1 MDQDFTYITRRPTYD
16 AFNKESFGAPS
27 HLIELLE
34 KANLNKRKDMTLA
47 IESASN
53 SALSLNNK
61 AKALPSPDA
70 KTYFF
75 DIETIPS
82 VLVNVDGQDRAVRTP
97 DIIWQYAA
105 KDESGTRVI
114 MNGLTKDQASLLRLK
129 FDNGTFNYDT
139 ATREEKVAYDTL
151 ARIGKNADNMS
162 SGGALTALTDADD
175 KTKLIG
181 RGIDYLS
188 NNHQSGLN
196 DIAREIDQ
204 HISSG
209 TQLVGYNS
217 QLFDVNKVST
227 ALRESPD
234 ITRTLGTRAV
244 NKITSK
250 NHFDIFKTIK
260 TAIALDPEAMSRA
273 YKDSILRGAKQT
285 KAGRL
290 GAYYIKGSSMRQED
304 FARMLGI
311 DVSKA
316 HDAGADISA
325 LEQLYNNEYFKSYL
339 ESAAK
344 VIADNQSNMQE
355 IKAGTFVSNINSVWG
370 RNSGLLTFERNG
382 GEYIFP
388 EYNMRHVDG
397 KNYTAYRGSTFK
409 TNSVYEVS
417 KVMKLDHNDLNLGR
431 YIAENAG
438 QLGINGSH
446 DLHMVELTS
455 HDGALRYIVG
465 TKENLE
471 NQFMESFVPI
481 AQRTKDGMQYN
492 MPGMKI
498 ATNSLGIGMANTAED
513 TFNNLLVHSYQRQSR
528 GNVVD
533 KIQSA
538 TYSREN
544 FVIDPILST
553 FSTKKQQLA
562 AATILQDHIELGK
575 SVAEAMSGYTVDDLG
590 GIDKG
595 AFARSIERIASN
607 MKERYNP
614 EKGYIP
620 SFGAVK
626 EILNN
631 INAKDNHFLIS
642 TAAREIAASGLEHD
656 KIASD
661 HVMQSVMNEYTRM
674 IRNHEVSYDSRF
686 RVDDKFL
693 AGIAGPQNIGGVEFS
708 LSLKEKDF
716 NMSAATLEKK
726 LRNYGASNSPITPT
740 QLIDRFNYFANKLE
754 KRGGTLSNI
763 TKRFNDLKA
772 QDHISFRDMSEFFI
786 RELQTYQQRNPHD
799 EAFRSHNL
807 IPGKAI
813 ITSEDQKT
821 ILRSVAKSA
830 ADGLSKNPLD
840 AKQRL
845 KGYLMNGLTE
855 DAFIGR
861 YGGGMIPDK
870 VLSAR
875 FNTIDKQ
882 MESIASQIVASIGN
896 NANLSIRGNKVSI
909 VEGNKFYD
917 ISSYLP
923 KAVYANGGNF
933 AFQHG
938 NSAVDMSFVER
949 AVRSYQ
955 VDGNTTKVKP
965 ALQYVARE
973 LSYFD
978 HILPSVKGWLESD
991 KNASIGEVLTNV
1003 LKKAQSSPNKMG
1015 LSPGDKGFDL
1025 TQPEKLKLSDLNIAQ
1040 KNMTDHQIELIR
1052 SLPEL
1057 FHTQVLTVDDFVK
1070 MGAVEKGATHDDVIN
1085 FFKTINPAWD
1095 GKAGDLYANY
1105 SPTGASNKAINKL
1118 VNPADPSKGL
1128 NAVFHNEDFIEKNY
1142 VGVDMF
1148 EFQYDSNGK
1157 IIVNDDGTFKT
1168 RTGYSGNEH
1177 SILSKTEY
1185 ETQNFTKSETLR
1197 NAKVLKGAKQY
1208 DTATNA
1214 SAISPGNERSY
1225 QQSSGQSRTLLQEGV
1240 EQVAKDHGDDP
1251 TRYYT
1256 DKSWIGST
1264 KADTNKAVLN
1274 TNTMLLQHDKEGQE
1288 IIDKSFNEIVTS
1300 IEKEYHRTLSSNE
1313 INKLYANYSSV
1324 LKSNIDGTAK
1334 ISPEL
1339 ADALSQ
1345 ATYGLHGGEAINLAG
1360 NKDISKEFIER
1371 HIPIKMNADGKF
1383 ELKEVSD
1390 AVFLRGQDI
1399 VATSMDTEFSGAT
1412 SKVAKS
1418 DLFGRV
1424 HFVDVDNK
1432 IVSNSKIQKM
1442 LNELSVNERPE
1453 DIKGL
1458 IDLLKSKGIDTRMVL
1473 HNFRET
1479 TSKLFVGNAK
1489 QTTTTLGFGLGE
1501 VDKNIAKILEET
1513 GFGSMIG
1520 MKYNTEGLAK
1530 FLSGDL
1536 DGLAYRYYFG
1546 SDGQR
1551 AQSLK
1556 EMRRR
1561 LRLEIGLNKDAS
1573 KEQAYNAIKGR
1584 INKER
1589 NVIFQ
1594 ALAKTVNN
1602 GSPIDIIQ
1610 GDQEMAKRKDV
1621 AGLAQ
1626 RWLDN
1631 IADEPMDV
1639 KRAFME
1645 KAVTNLNE
1653 SGAVE
1658 LFNQGAIYFD
1668 KDLNRI
1674 MFTEGIH
1681 QIKDGQT
1688 LKDVFKIML
1697 KDQDERLV
1705 KKLGDIDKATM
1716 NVSGKVTAQQ
1726 VTAYSKDYIGQ
1737 VQHAVFNQNELMK
1750 VKELAVGAETAKD
1763 LLRIIDPTG
1772 TLQESLAA
1780 TGVYNNV
1787 TGEIKYGEKLA
1798 DAAMGG
1804 TRYSRAARKSSQK
1817 IAQAGDF
1824 SDTSLEKFV
1833 YDLFDEKG
1841 IKATKDYIEEYAE
1854 RLSHHAVDYR
1864 NNKGSYMSPFTK
1876 DFADIINGEKG
1887 TDGERALFKK
1897 ALNNVDETI
1906 TVDDMINHYNQ
1917 TGEYKAGRFSETI
1930 GGRKYDL
1937 YIPQSA
1943 HSPETQKHIKSFFD
1957 SAQKLGEME
1966 VQDGVQ
1972 YTKEAAKLKDNMDK
1986 AYNNLRDS
1994 ISKNLQGKGH
2004 ILETTSSAYLGE
2016 SIQASATN
2024 IFDFD
2029 DNFISSRKFAGGMT
2043 IKEAQNAGLSTSFGE
2058 ASMDVFEK
2066 LGVFH
2071 GLDEA
2076 AKAAKIKQLETEG
2089 MMMGVGR
2096 YPFDYPTSV
2105 DFGKVY
2111 LNKGLA
2117 ENEIRTN
2124 QFMAKGKG
2132 QDYDGDQIKL
2142 IKMNE
2147 DIITNS
2153 GMTDDSLLLT
2163 SAMDNSAVTF
2173 RETARKSYDPSTKG
2187 VGDVTIEAVDANTR
2201 AATHQASTV
2210 AGETYNPLKNLQKL
2224 VGDVGFNEE
2233 FMTQYSGGMRLGHT
2247 ASTVAIGVQEARL
2260 SAKNVGT
2267 SAAETMNQFAEVFT
2281 DLTRNT
2287 KTAEDVRNIGKMITD
2302 DTYNKTIW
2310 NEMKRKQESLSTMVD
2325 AVANN
2330 SDFIANSGLQGR
2342 SAEEIQGA
2350 ADEYVRQQY
2359 KQHIT
2364 SMFEHTASYMEQN
2377 KLNLNFTMSQLD
2389 LGTSITGDKHSTFRS
2404 ATEMTNASQEAIINN
2419 SVMNNMKPIVN
2430 NPEEQIQAVKMN
2442 ESLIGSGVAERMAK
2456 LRSGEVKAMDIV
2468 RKARSKSVLGAMAAL
2483 GTSILVAGYG
2493 SASPIPDVDNTPA
2506 QQINN
2511 ANTSVRLLQPQ
2522 QGAANGGYIINVAT
2536 STSQDPQAAVAALNA
2551 MPNIV
2556 GSGGSA
2562 TVTTRVTSKYE
2573 DMNANDISNYLD
2585 SVF

>member
-16 AFNKESFGAPS
+16 AFNKESFGPPS

-34 KANLNKRKDMTLA
+34 KANLNKRKDMALA
-47 IESASN
+47 IESASD

-61 AKALPSPDA
+61 AKALPSPDT

-105 KDESGTRVI
+105 KDENGTRVI

-151 ARIGKNADNMS
+151 ARIGKNANNMS
-162 SGGALTALTDADD
+162 SGGALEALTDADD

-181 RGIDYLS
+181 QGIDYLS

-260 TAIALDPEAMSRA
+260 TAITLDPEAMSRA

-325 LEQLYNNEYFKSYL
+325 LEQLYNNEYFKAYL

-344 VIADNQSNMQE
+344 IIAENKSSMQE
-355 IKAGTFVSNINSVWG
+355 IKAGTFASNINSVWG

-446 DLHMVELTS
+446 DLHMIELTGG
-455 HDGALRYIVG
+455 DGALRYIVG

-528 GNVVD
+528 GNVID
-533 KIQSA
+533 KTQSA

-544 FVIDPILST
+544 FVIDPIVST

-595 AFARSIERIASN
+595 AFARSIEKIAAG

-631 INAKDNHFLIS
+631 INSKDNHFLIS
-642 TAAREIAASGLEHD
+642 TAAREITASGLEHD

-661 HVMQSVMNEYTRM
+661 FVMQSVMNEYFRMTR
-674 IRNHEVSYDSRF
+674 NSEVSYDSRF

-716 NMSAATLEKK
+716 AMSATTLEKK
-726 LRNYGASNSPITPT
+726 LRSYGSTNSQITPT
-740 QLIDRFNYFANKLE
+740 QLIDRFNYFATKLE
-754 KRGGTLSNI
+754 KRGGALSNI

-772 QDHISFRDMSEFFI
+772 QNDVSFRDMSEFFI
-786 RELQTYQQRNPHD
+786 RELQTYQKRNPHD
-799 EAFRSHNL
+799 EAFRSIDL
-807 IPGKAI
+807 TPGKAI
-813 ITSEDQKT
+813 ITSEEQKT
-821 ILRSVAKSA
+821 VLRSVAKSA
-830 ADGLSKNPLD
+830 ADGLSKSPLD
-840 AKQRL
+840 ASQRL

-855 DAFIGR
+855 EMFVDR
-861 YGGGMIPDK
+861 YKGLVSNSK

-882 MESIASQIVASIGN
+882 MESIANQIIASLGN
-896 NANLSIRGNKVSI
+896 SANLSIQGNKVAI
-909 VEGNKFYD
+909 VEGNKYYD
-917 ISSYLP
+917 ISKYLP
-923 KAVYANGGNF
+923 RILHANNDNF

-938 NSAVDMSFVER
+938 NSAVDMSFIER

-978 HILPSVKGWLESD
+978 HILPSTKGWLASD
-991 KNASIGEVLTNV
+991 KNASIGEVVMNV
-1003 LKKAQSSPNKMG
+1003 LKNAQSSPNKLG

-1025 TQPEKLKLSDLNIAQ
+1025 TKPEILKLSDLNIAQ
-1040 KNMTDHQIELIR
+1040 KNMIDSKVELMR

-1057 FHTQVLTVDDFVK
+1057 FHTNVLSVDDFIK

-1095 GKAGDLYANY
+1095 GKSVDLYKDL
-1105 SPTGASNKAINKL
+1105 SPTNSSLKAINKL
-1118 VNPADPSKGL
+1118 LNPEDPSKGL
-1128 NAVFHNEDFIEKNY
+1128 DAVFKNADFIEKNY
-1142 VGVDMF
+1142 VGVDTH
-1148 EFQYDSNGK
+1148 EFKLDSNGK
-1157 IIVNDDGTFKT
+1157 IIVDKDGTLKTKT
-1168 RTGYSGNEH
+1168 RYSGNEY
-1177 SILSKTEY
+1177 STLSETEY
-1185 ETQNFTKSETLR
+1185 ENQNFTKSETLR

-1225 QQSSGQSRTLLQEGV
+1225 QQSSGQSRTLLKEGV
-1240 EQVAKDHGDDP
+1240 QQVAIDHGDNP
-1251 TRYYT
+1251 ARYYT
-1256 DKSWIGST
+1256 DKSWIGSI

-1313 INKLYANYSSV
+1313 INKLYANYSSS

-1339 ADALSQ
+1339 ADALGQ

-1399 VATSMDTEFSGAT
+1399 VETSMDTEFSGAT

-1432 IVSNSKIQKM
+1432 IVSHSKIQKM
-1442 LNELSVNERPE
+1442 LNELSVNERPN
-1453 DIKGL
+1453 DIKGM

-1536 DGLAYRYYFG
+1536 NELAYHYYSG
-1546 SDGQR
+1546 ADSQR
-1551 AQSLK
+1551 SQNLRR
-1556 EMRRR
+1556 MRKR
-1561 LRLEIGLNKDAS
+1561 LLLEVGLNKEAS
-1573 KEQAYNAIKGR
+1573 KEQAYNAIKSR

-1589 NVIFQ
+1589 NVIFK

-1621 AGLAQ
+1621 VGLAN

-1645 KAVTNLNE
+1645 KAVKNLNE
-1653 SGAVE
+1653 SGAIE

-1674 MFTEGIH
+1674 MFADGIH

-1688 LKDVFKIML
+1688 LGDVFKIML

-1716 NVSGKVTAQQ
+1716 GVSGKVTAQQ
-1726 VTAYSKDYIGQ
+1726 VTAYSKDYIGA

-1750 VKELAVGAETAKD
+1750 VKELKVGAETAKD
-1763 LLRIIDPTG
+1763 LLKIIDPTG

-1780 TGVYNNV
+1780 TGIYDNV

-1798 DAAMGG
+1798 DAAMNS
-1804 TRYSRAARKSSQK
+1804 TRYSRAARKSAQK
-1817 IAQAGDF
+1817 IAQAEDF

-1876 DFADIINGEKG
+1876 DFADVIGGEKG
-1887 TDGERALFKK
+1887 TDAERAVFKK
-1897 ALNNVDETI
+1897 ALDNVDETL
-1906 TVDDMINHYNQ
+1906 TVHDMINHYNQ
-1917 TGEYKAGRFSETI
+1917 TGEYKAGKFSETI
-1930 GGRKYDL
+1930 GGRKYEM

-1943 HSPETQKHIKSFFD
+1943 HSPETQKHLKSFFD

-1972 YTKEAAKLKDNMDK
+1972 YTKEAAKLKENMDK
-1986 AYNNLRDS
+1986 AYDNLRDS
-1994 ISKNLQGKGH
+1994 ISKNLRGKGH
-2004 ILETTSSAYLGE
+2004 ILETTSSAYFGE

-2043 IKEAQNAGLSTSFGE
+2043 IKEAQKAGLSTSFGE

-2066 LGVFH
+2066 LGVFN

-2076 AKAAKIKQLETEG
+2076 GRAAKIKQLETKG

-2105 DFGKVY
+2105 DFGKIY
-2111 LNKGLA
+2111 LNKSLA
-2117 ENEIRTN
+2117 ENEVRTN

-2153 GMTDDSLLLT
+2153 GMTDDSLLLA
-2163 SAMDNSAVTF
+2163 SSMDNSAVTF
-2173 RETARKSYDPSTKG
+2173 RETARKSYNPSTDSAN
-2187 VGDVTIEAVDANTR
+2187 DVKIEAVSANNL
-2201 AATHQASTV
+2201 AGTHQASTV

-2247 ASTVAIGVQEARL
+2247 ASTVAVGVQEARL

-2267 SAAETMNQFAEVFT
+2267 SAAETMNQFTEVFNE
-2281 DLTRNT
+2281 LTQHT
-2287 KTAEDVRNIGKMITD
+2287 KTAEDVRNIGRAITD
-2302 DTYNKTIW
+2302 DTFNKTIW
-2310 NEMKRKQESLSTMVD
+2310 EQMKRKQESLSTMVD
-2325 AVANN
+2325 TVANN

-2342 SAEEIQGA
+2342 SAEEIHSA

-2359 KQHIT
+2359 KEHT
-2364 SMFEHTASYMEQN
+2364 MRMFEQTASYMEEN
-2377 KLNLNFTMSQLD
+2377 KLNLNFTMSQLE
-2389 LGTSITGDKHSTFRS
+2389 LGTSITGDKHATFKS
-2404 ATEMTNASQEAIINN
+2404 ATEVQNASQEAIINN
-2419 SVMNNMKPIVN
+2419 SSMNNMKPIVN

-2483 GTSILVAGYG
+2483 GSSILVAGYG

>member
-16 AFNKESFGAPS
+16 AFNKESFGSPS

-34 KANLNKRKDMTLA
+34 KVNLNKRKDMTLA

-61 AKALPSPDA
+61 AKSLPSPDA
-70 KTYFF
+70 KPYFF

-105 KDESGTRVI
+105 KDESGTRVV

-151 ARIGKNADNMS
+151 ARIGKNANNMS
-162 SGGALTALTDADD
+162 SGGALEALTDADN

-188 NNHQSGLN
+188 NNHQDGLN
-196 DIAREIDQ
+196 NIAREIDQ

-209 TQLVGYNS
+209 TQVIGFNS
-217 QLFDVNKVST
+217 QFFDVNKVST

-244 NKITSK
+244 NKIATK

-260 TAIALDPEAMSRA
+260 TAITLDPEAMSRA

-285 KAGRL
+285 KNGRL
-290 GAYYIKGSSMRQED
+290 GAYYIKGSSLRQED

-325 LEQLYNNEYFKSYL
+325 LEQLYNNEYFRSYL
-339 ESAAK
+339 ESASK
-344 VIADNQSNMQE
+344 IIAENKSTMQE

-446 DLHMVELTS
+446 DLHMIELTS
-455 HDGALRYIVG
+455 GDGALRYIVG

-528 GNVVD
+528 GNVID

-544 FVIDPILST
+544 FVIDPIVST

-575 SVAEAMSGYTVDDLG
+575 SVAEAMSGYSIEDLG

-595 AFARSIERIASN
+595 AFARSIEKIAAG

-631 INAKDNHFLIS
+631 INSKDNHFLIS

-661 HVMQSVMNEYTRM
+661 YVMQSVMNEYTRM

-686 RVDDKFL
+686 RIDDKFL
-693 AGIAGPQNIGGVEFS
+693 AGLAGPQNLSGVEFS

-716 NMSAATLEKK
+716 NMAAATLEKK
-726 LRNYGASNSPITPT
+726 LRTYGTNKTITPT
-740 QLIDRFNYFANKLE
+740 QLIDRFNYFATKLE
-754 KRGGTLSNI
+754 KRGGALSNI
-763 TKRFNDLKA
+763 TKRFNDLKS
-772 QDHISFRDMSEFFI
+772 QDDVSFRDMSEFFI

-799 EAFRSHNL
+799 EAFRSFDL
-807 IPGKAI
+807 TPGKAI
-813 ITSEDQKT
+813 ITSDAQKT
-821 ILRSVAKSA
+821 VLRSVAKSA
-830 ADGLSKNPLD
+830 ANGLSKSPLD
-840 AKQRL
+840 ASQRL

-855 DAFIGR
+855 DMFVDR
-861 YGGGMIPDK
+861 YKGLVPDK

-875 FNTIDKQ
+875 FNTIEKQ
-882 MESIASQIVASIGN
+882 MQGIANQIVASLGN
-896 NANLSIRGNKVSI
+896 NANLSIRGNTVAI

-917 ISSYLP
+917 ISKYLSRV
-923 KAVYANGGNF
+923 VYANGGNF

-938 NSAVDMSFVER
+938 NSVVDMSFVER
-949 AVRSYQ
+949 AVKS
-955 VDGNTTKVKP
+955 VHMDGSEAKVKP

-973 LSYFD
+973 LSNFD
-978 HILPSVKGWLESD
+978 HILPSVKGWLKTD

-1003 LKKAQSSPNKMG
+1003 LKNAQANPNKIG
-1015 LSPGDKGFDL
+1015 LSPGDKGFDV
-1025 TQPEKLKLSDLNIAQ
+1025 TKPELLRLSDLNIAQ
-1040 KNMTDHQIELIR
+1040 KNLIDHKAEIMR

-1057 FHTQVLTVDDFVK
+1057 FNTNVLTVDHFVK
-1070 MGAVEKGATHDDVIN
+1070 MGVVEQGAGRDDVIN

-1095 GKAGDLYANY
+1095 GKTGDLFKDMAPSSKSQN
-1105 SPTGASNKAINKL
+1105 AINAL
-1118 VNPADPSKGL
+1118 LNPKDPSKGL
-1128 NAVFHNEDFIEKNY
+1128 NAVLHDEDFIERNF
-1142 VGVDMF
+1142 VGVDT
-1148 EFQYDSNGK
+1148 YDFKYDDNGK
-1157 IIVNDDGTFKT
+1157 IILNDDGTLKT
-1168 RTGYSGNEH
+1168 STRYSGSEY
-1177 SILSKTEY
+1177 SILSDTEY
-1185 ETQNFTKSETLR
+1185 EEQNITKSET
-1197 NAKVLKGAKQY
+1197 NHYAKVLKGAKRY

-1225 QQSSGQSRTLLQEGV
+1225 QQSSGQSRTLLKEGV
-1240 EQVAKDHGDDP
+1240 KQVALDHGDDP
-1251 TRYYT
+1251 ARYYT

-1274 TNTMLLQHDKEGQE
+1274 TNTLLLQHDKEGQE

-1300 IEKEYHRTLSSNE
+1300 IENEYHRTLSSNE
-1313 INKLYANYSSV
+1313 VDKLYGEYSRA
-1324 LKSNIDGTAK
+1324 LKSGIEGSAK

-1339 ADALSQ
+1339 ADALGQ

-1371 HIPIKMNADGKF
+1371 HVPIKINADGKF

-1399 VATSMDTEFSGAT
+1399 VETSMDTEFSGAT
-1412 SKVAKS
+1412 SKTAKS
-1418 DLFGRV
+1418 DLFGRI
-1424 HFVDVDNK
+1424 HFVDADNN
-1432 IVSNSKIQKM
+1432 IVSESKISKM
-1442 LNELSVNERPE
+1442 LQELSVQNKPD
-1453 DIKGL
+1453 DIKGM
-1458 IDLLKSKGIDTRMVL
+1458 IDALKSKGIDTRMVL
-1473 HNFRET
+1473 HNFRDT
-1479 TSKLFVGNAK
+1479 TRKLFVGNAK
-1489 QTTTTLGFGLGE
+1489 QTTSTLGFGLGE
-1501 VDKNIAKILEET
+1501 VDKNIAKILNET
-1513 GFGSMIG
+1513 GFGNMVG
-1520 MKYNTEGLAK
+1520 LKFDTEGIAK

-1536 DGLAYRYYFG
+1536 NEIAYRYYSG
-1546 SDGQR
+1546 DKDQR
-1551 AQSLK
+1551 AQNLK
-1556 EMRRR
+1556 EMRKR
-1561 LRLEIGLNKDAS
+1561 LLLEVGLIQNAS
-1573 KEQAYNAIKGR
+1573 KEEAYSAIKKR
-1584 INKER
+1584 INIER
-1589 NVIFQ
+1589 NVIVN
-1594 ALAKTVNN
+1594 ALAKTVNH

-1610 GDQEMAKRKDV
+1610 GEQEMVKRKDIV
-1621 AGLAQ
+1621 GLTQ
-1626 RWLDN
+1626 QWLDN

-1639 KRAFME
+1639 KRAFMR
-1645 KAVTNLNE
+1645 KAVDNLNE
-1653 SGAVE
+1653 SGSIE
-1658 LFNQGAIYFD
+1658 LFNKGAIYFD
-1668 KDLNRI
+1668 EKLNRI
-1674 MFTEGIH
+1674 MFTDGVYE
-1681 QIKDGQT
+1681 IKDGKN
-1688 LKDVFKIML
+1688 LGDIFKIML
-1697 KDQDERLV
+1697 KDQDEKLV
-1705 KKLGDIDKATM
+1705 QKLSDVDKLTM
-1716 NVSGKVTAQQ
+1716 GVSGKVTAQQ
-1726 VTAYSKDYIGQ
+1726 VTAYSKDYIGEL
-1737 VQHAVFNQNELMK
+1737 QHAVFNQNELMK
-1750 VKELAVGAETAKD
+1750 VRELKVGAGTAKELLKV
-1763 LLRIIDPTG
+1763 IDPTG

-1780 TGVYNNV
+1780 TGVYDNI
-1787 TGEIKYGEKLA
+1787 TGEINYGEKLS
-1798 DAAMGG
+1798 DAAMNG
-1804 TRYSRAARKSSQK
+1804 TRYSRAARKSRQK
-1817 IAQAGDF
+1817 LAQAGDF
-1824 SDTSLEKFV
+1824 ADTSLEKFV

-1841 IKATKDYIEEYAE
+1841 IKATKDYVEEFAE
-1854 RLSHHAVDYR
+1854 RLSHHAADYR
-1864 NNKGSYMSPFTK
+1864 NNKGGRMADDTK
-1876 DFADIINGEKG
+1876 DFADIIAGSRG
-1887 TDGERALFKK
+1887 TDKEREVFKK
-1897 ALNNVDETI
+1897 ALNDIDAPLTLDE
-1906 TVDDMINHYNQ
+1906 MINHYKK
-1917 TGEYKAGRFSETI
+1917 TGEYKSGKFSETI
-1930 GGRKYDL
+1930 GGRKYEMF
-1937 YIPQSA
+1937 IPQSA
-1943 HSPETQKHIKSFFD
+1943 HSPETRAQVKSFFD
-1957 SAQKLGEME
+1957 SAQKLAEME

-1972 YTKEAAKLKDNMDK
+1972 YTEEATKLKNNMDE
-1986 AYNNLRDS
+1986 AYNSLRDNVTKNLR
-1994 ISKNLQGKGH
+1994 GKGH
-2004 ILETTSSAYLGE
+2004 ILESTSSAYLGE
-2016 SIQASATN
+2016 SIQAAATN
-2024 IFDFD
+2024 VFDFD
-2029 DNFISSRKFAGGMT
+2029 ENFISSRKFAGGMT
-2043 IKEAQNAGLSTSFGE
+2043 IKEAQKAGLSTSFGE
-2058 ASMDVFEK
+2058 ASIDVFEK
-2066 LGVFH
+2066 LGVFD
-2071 GLDEA
+2071 GLDA
-2076 AKAAKIKQLETEG
+2076 AGRAAKIKQLETEG
-2089 MMMGVGR
+2089 MAMGVGR

-2105 DFGKVY
+2105 DFGKLY

-2117 ENEIRTN
+2117 ENEVRTN
-2124 QFMAKGKG
+2124 QLMAKGKG
-2132 QDYDGDQIKL
+2132 LDYDGDQIKL

-2153 GMTDDSLLLT
+2153 GMTDDNLLLA
-2163 SAMDNSAVTF
+2163 SSMDNSAVTF
-2173 RETARKSYDPSTKG
+2173 QETTRRSYDPSTKT
-2187 VGDVTIEAVDANTR
+2187 VSDVTIEGADGNTL
-2201 AATHQASTV
+2201 AKTQKASSY
-2210 AGETYNPLKNLQKL
+2210 AGETYNPLKNLQK
-2224 VGDVGFNEE
+2224 VVNDVGFNEE

-2260 SAKNVGT
+2260 SAKNAG
-2267 SAAETMNQFAEVFT
+2267 SATADIMNQFADVFT
-2281 DLTRNT
+2281 DLTRHGQ
-2287 KTAEDVRNIGKMITD
+2287 TAEDIRNMGRLVTD

-2310 NEMKRKQESLSTMVD
+2310 SEMKRKQESLSTMVD

-2359 KQHIT
+2359 KQYI
-2364 SMFEHTASYMEQN
+2364 SNMFETTASYMEKN

-2389 LGTSITGDKHSTFRS
+2389 LGVSVTGDRHATFRS
-2404 ATEMTNASQEAIINN
+2404 ATDAHSASQEAIINN
-2419 SVMNNMKPIVN
+2419 AALNNMAPIVN

-2483 GTSILVAGYG
+2483 GSSILVAGYG

-2511 ANTSVRLLQPQ
+2511 SNTSVRLVQPQ

-2585 SVF
+2585 SVL

>member
-105 KDESGTRVI
+105 KDESGARVV
-114 MNGLTKDQASLLRLK
+114 MNGLTKDQTSLLRIK

-162 SGGALTALTDADD
+162 SGGALVALTDNDD

-188 NNHQSGLN
+188 NNHQNGLN

-234 ITRTLGTRAV
+234 ITRTLGTRAI

-260 TAIALDPEAMSRA
+260 TAIALDPEAMSQA

-290 GAYYIKGSSMRQED
+290 GAYYVKGSSLRQED

-344 VIADNQSNMQE
+344 IIADNQSNMQE

-417 KVMKLDHNDLNLGR
+417 KIMKLDHNDLNLGR

-446 DLHMVELTS
+446 DLHMIELTS
-455 HDGALRYIVG
+455 HDSALRYIVG

-595 AFARSIERIASN
+595 AFTRSIERIASN

-661 HVMQSVMNEYTRM
+661 YVMQSVMNEYTRM

-726 LRNYGASNSPITPT
+726 LRNYGTTNNPITPT

-799 EAFRSHNL
+799 EAFRSNNL
-807 IPGKAI
+807 TPGKAI

-821 ILRSVAKSA
+821 ILRSVARSA

-855 DAFIGR
+855 DAFVGR
-861 YGGGMIPDK
+861 YKGMVPEEI
-870 VLSAR
+870 LSAR

-896 NANLSIRGNKVSI
+896 NANLSIRGNKVAI

-955 VDGNTTKVKP
+955 VDGSTTKVKP

-1015 LSPGDKGFDL
+1015 LSPGDKGYDL
-1025 TQPEKLKLSDLNIAQ
+1025 TQPERLRLSDLNIAQ
-1040 KNMTDHQIELIR
+1040 KNMVDNKIELVR

-1057 FHTQVLTVDDFVK
+1057 YHNKVLSVDDFVK
-1070 MGAVEKGATHDDVIN
+1070 MGAIEEGATHDDVIN
-1085 FFKTINPAWD
+1085 FFKTINPMWD
-1095 GKAGDLYANY
+1095 GKTGDLYANY

-1118 VNPADPSKGL
+1118 LNHKDPSKGL
-1128 NAVFHNEDFIEKNY
+1128 NAVFHNEDFVEKNY
-1142 VGVDMF
+1142 VGVNAYELKF
-1148 EFQYDSNGK
+1148 DSNGK
-1157 IIVNDDGTFKT
+1157 IITDEDGTFKT
-1168 RTGYSGNEH
+1168 HTRYSGNEYA
-1177 SILSKTEY
+1177 ILSKTEY
-1185 ETQNFTKSETLR
+1185 EDQNFTKSETIR

-1225 QQSSGQSRTLLQEGV
+1225 QQSSGQSRTLLREGV
-1240 EQVAKDHGDDP
+1240 EQVARDHGDDP
-1251 TRYYT
+1251 ARYYT

-1313 INKLYANYSSV
+1313 VNKLYANYSSA

-1399 VATSMDTEFSGAT
+1399 VETSMDTEFSGAT

-1442 LNELSVNERPE
+1442 LNELSVSERPE

-1536 DGLAYRYYFG
+1536 DGLAYRYYSG
-1546 SDGQR
+1546 ADSQR

-1556 EMRRR
+1556 EMRKR

-1594 ALAKTVNN
+1594 ALAKTINN

-1645 KAVTNLNE
+1645 KAVKNLNE

-1674 MFTEGIH
+1674 MFTDGIH

-1688 LKDVFKIML
+1688 LSDVFKIML

-1716 NVSGKVTAQQ
+1716 GVSGKVTSQQ

-1750 VKELAVGAETAKD
+1750 VRELKVGAGTAKD

-1780 TGVYNNV
+1780 TGIYDNV
-1787 TGEIKYGEKLA
+1787 TGEIKYGDKIA
-1798 DAAMGG
+1798 DAAMNS

-1817 IAQAGDF
+1817 LAQAGDF

-1876 DFADIINGEKG
+1876 DFADIIGGEGG
-1887 TDGERALFKK
+1887 TDGEKALFKK

-1906 TVDDMINHYNQ
+1906 TVDGMINHYNQ
-1917 TGEYKAGRFSETI
+1917 TGQYKAGRFSETI

-1943 HSPETQKHIKSFFD
+1943 HSPETQKHIKAFFD
-1957 SAQKLGEME
+1957 SAQKLGETE
-1966 VQDGVQ
+1966 IQDGVQ
-1972 YTKEAAKLKDNMDK
+1972 YTKEAAKLKDKMDK
-1986 AYNNLRDS
+1986 AYDSLRDS
-1994 ISKNLQGKGH
+1994 ISKNLKGKGH

-2029 DNFISSRKFAGGMT
+2029 ENFISSRKFAGGMT
-2043 IKEAQNAGLSTSFGE
+2043 IKEAQKAGLSTSFGE
-2058 ASMDVFEK
+2058 ASMDVFKK
-2066 LGVFH
+2066 LGVFD

-2096 YPFDYPTSV
+2096 YPLDYPTSV

-2111 LNKGLA
+2111 LNKSLA
-2117 ENEIRTN
+2117 ENEVRTN
-2124 QFMAKGKG
+2124 QFMALGKG

-2147 DIITNS
+2147 DIITSS

-2163 SAMDNSAVTF
+2163 SSMDNSAVTF
-2173 RETARKSYDPSTKG
+2173 NATARKSYIPSTESAK
-2187 VGDVTIEAVDANTR
+2187 DVTIKGVDANTL
-2201 AATHQASTV
+2201 AGTHQASTV
-2210 AGETYNPLKNLQKL
+2210 AGEAYNPLKNLQKL
-2224 VGDVGFNEE
+2224 VNDVGFNEE
-2233 FMTQYSGGMRLGHT
+2233 FITQYSGGMRLGHG

-2267 SAAETMNQFAEVFT
+2267 SAAETMNQFTEVFS

-2287 KTAEDVRNIGKMITD
+2287 KTAEDVRNIGKIITD
-2302 DTYNKTIW
+2302 DTYHKTIW
-2310 NEMKRKQESLSTMVD
+2310 AEMKRKQKSLSTMVD
-2325 AVANN
+2325 TVANN

-2342 SAEEIQGA
+2342 SVEEIHSA
-2350 ADEYVRQQY
+2350 ADEYVRQQHKEY
-2359 KQHIT
+2359 TKRMID
-2364 SMFEHTASYMEQN
+2364 HTASYMEEN
-2377 KLNLNFTMSQLD
+2377 KLNLNFTMSQLE

-2404 ATEMTNASQEAIINN
+2404 ATDMTNASQEAIINN
-2419 SVMNNMKPIVN
+2419 SAMNNMKPIIN